1 MCFCDGALEIAVQN
15 VANEN
20 SDQTGRMQDASN
32 ETHNICHH
40 GEVRK
45 VPASVA
51 QWDARWLSLTGDQDT
66 GLISVGSGNILS
78 WGLIMKYFL
87 LVILFLPLIQERA
100 GACFCRKNVH
110 KNWLMA

>member
-1 MCFCDGALEIAVQN
+1 MCFRDGSLAIAVQN

-45 VPASVA
+45 VLASVA
-51 QWDARWLSLTGDQDT
+51 QWDARWLGLTGDQEVT
-66 GLISVGSGNILS
+66 GLISVGTGNILS

-87 LVILFLPLIQERA
+87 RSFFSFL
-100 GACFCRKNVH
+100 
-110 KNWLMA
+110 